1 VLGEPA
7 GRVVLGIEPG
17 AALPLAAPL
26 GGPASRLPLAH
37 GTRLVAG
44 RGYDRAMRTR
54 LALLVVL
61 AGAAA
66 SACGASARPGVSF
79 CGGADLAGR
88 FAVVPNSAGAG
99 NIVYRLRLVNR
110 SSRTCDVTG
119 LPAVRLLDRAGKPL
133 PTHPVPAR
141 PGTAT
146 AALVALAPGAAATA
160 DARFSPDVPGVG
172 EGTTGPCERTA
183 YRLRVNARG
192 GGSTVVA
199 VTPPTP
205 VCEHGQLQLSL
216 YRRA

>member
-1 VLGEPA
+1 
-7 GRVVLGIEPG
+7 
-17 AALPLAAPL
+17 
-26 GGPASRLPLAH
+26 
-37 GTRLVAG
+37 
-44 RGYDRAMRTR
+44 MRTR
-54 LALLVVL
+54 VVVL
-61 AGAAA
+61 ALIAAA
-66 SACGASARPGVSF
+66 AVAACGASARTGVTF
-79 CGGADLAGR
+79 CRGADLAGR

-119 LPAVRLLDRAGKPL
+119 LPVVRLLDRSGRPL

-146 AALVALAPGAAATA
+146 AALIALAPGAAATA

-172 EGTTGPCERTA
+172 EGTTGRCERTA
-183 YRLRVNARG
+183 YRLRVGARG

-199 VTPPTP
+199 IAPPTP

-216 YRRA
+216 YRHA